1 MEKNFHLFRDYNVI
15 TKNVTT
21 QLKVKQGVQKMKVC
35 TMLNLLTVELD
46 TEDVNS
52 EIRDS
57 TIDIPI
63 SIDEAYNLIVCR
75 ECGVGLPFEF
85 VRSHLKQNH
94 GITMTR
100 EEVMAHLSLQYDAMT
115 FAEAN
120 DWIKSTWVS
129 KAVQY
134 IPLLNG
140 RRCNECQ
147 YSAAGTRVM
156 RNHFSK
162 NHPGLKMSEHSDECK
177 VQLIFKSMLR
187 KYIQVEQYED
197 MDIDSEGNSDWKMA
211 IDEEFKESM
220 ANIKVTGEKGHGNLR
235 LMNVFIAKTRWDVT
249 VEGKDL
255 KAIVEIAGSPT
266 INSNLHKVILCGRR
280 YIKKTYEA
288 LDNGSVIVKR
298 ILMSEG

>member
-1 MEKNFHLFRDYNVI
+1 MNKACTI
-15 TKNVTT
+15 
-21 QLKVKQGVQKMKVC
+21 LK
-35 TMLNLLTVELD
+35 LLTVELD

-52 EIRDS
+52 DIRDRI
-57 TIDIPI
+57 IDIPI
-63 SIDEAYNLIVCR
+63 CIDETYNLIVCR

-94 GITMTR
+94 GIAMSR
-100 EEVMAHLSLQYDAMT
+100 EEVMAHLSLEHDAMT
-115 FAEAN
+115 IAEAN
-120 DWIKSTWVS
+120 DWIKSTWVT
-129 KAVQY
+129 KAVQH

-147 YSAAGTRVM
+147 YSAAGTKVM

-162 NHPGLKMSEHSDECK
+162 NHRGLKMSEHSDECK

-197 MDIDSEGNSDWKMA
+197 MDIDAEGDSDWEMA
-211 IDEEFKESM
+211 IDREFEESM
-220 ANIKVTGEKGHGNLR
+220 ANIKVTGEKGYGNLR

-255 KAIVEIAGSPT
+255 KAIVDIAGSPT

-280 YIKKTYEA
+280 YIKKTCEA